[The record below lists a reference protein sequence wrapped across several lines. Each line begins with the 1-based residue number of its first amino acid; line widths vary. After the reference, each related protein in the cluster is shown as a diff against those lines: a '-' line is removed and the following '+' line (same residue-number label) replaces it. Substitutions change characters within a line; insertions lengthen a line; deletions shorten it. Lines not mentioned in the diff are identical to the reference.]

1 MSKKELP
8 SPDEKL
14 SSVNPQLQANVEELD
29 GTTNDLS
36 TFLNSAEIAVVFL
49 DLKLRIRRFTPAVSG
64 LFALIPS
71 DLGRPLSD
79 LALKFRD
86 GQLSAQVQKVLEK
99 RLPMEDEVTSDKGR
113 VYLRRI
119 LPYRTIDNR
128 IEGAVI
134 TFVEITERKKAE
146 AELRKSEE
154 RNRLMLEGIKEYAIF
169 MLDPDGRIAT
179 WNRGAERVLGFSQAE
194 AIGQTLRLI
203 IAPESDA
210 FKEDPLVLARQ
221 HGSVTEDG
229 WYVRKGGGRFW
240 GSGLISTLY
249 DSSGELT
256 GYVKV
261 LRDNTERKIADEA
274 LREAKRAADAANEAK
289 DQFLAN
295 VSHELRTPLSAIVLW
310 ASLIEDQKMHD
321 PEQLDEAIRAIR
333 KSAEEQRELI
343 EDLVDNARIIAGKL
357 RLDPKPIDLA
367 AVVHEGVETGRSLAS
382 EKKVT
387 LDESSDPDV
396 SRVMVDGGRIKQ
408 VVSNLV
414 NNAIKFTP
422 SGGRVDVKLRRAQD
436 EVQIIVADTGVGMT
450 REFIENAFDRFTQVE
465 QATTRTKSGLGLGL
479 AIARQIVELHGGLIT
494 VDSPGVGHGCTF
506 MVRMPLPAIPDSD
519 LTTHGDV
526 PSPVGNLL
534 QGQHIL
540 LIEDVAATRRALTA
554 VLEEAGAHVDAV
566 DSAPAAWE
574 VYERQRPHA
583 IISDLGLPTIDGY
596 AFMRQIRETESD
608 LKTTRTPA
616 LALTAFAGDGVN
628 TRALESGFHVCLTKP
643 IAPVTLVTSLATLM
657 KQNGSSDT
665 PA

>member
-1 MSKKELP
+1 
-8 SPDEKL
+8 
-14 SSVNPQLQANVEELD
+14 
-29 GTTNDLS
+29 
-36 TFLNSAEIAVVFL
+36 
-49 DLKLRIRRFTPAVSG
+49 
-64 LFALIPS
+64 
-71 DLGRPLSD
+71 
-79 LALKFRD
+79 
-86 GQLSAQVQKVLEK
+86 
-99 RLPMEDEVTSDKGR
+99 
-113 VYLRRI
+113 
-119 LPYRTIDNR
+119 
-128 IEGAVI
+128 
-134 TFVEITERKKAE
+134 
-146 AELRKSEE
+146 
-154 RNRLMLEGIKEYAIF
+154 
-169 MLDPDGRIAT
+169 
-179 WNRGAERVLGFSQAE
+179 VLGFSQAE

-333 KSAEEQRELI
+333 KSAQEQRELI

-414 NNAIKFTP
+414 NNAPIKRLRN
-422 SGGRVDVKLRRAQD
+422 SGWDMD
-436 EVQIIVADTGVGMT
+436 EEPWGVG
-450 REFIENAFDRFTQVE
+450 AV
-465 QATTRTKSGLGLGL
+465 
-479 AIARQIVELHGGLIT
+479 IT
-494 VDSPGVGHGCTF
+494 VQD
-506 MVRMPLPAIPDSD
+506 MN
-519 LTTHGDV
+519 DV
-526 PSPVGNLL
+526 
-534 QGQHIL
+534 Q
-540 LIEDVAATRRALTA
+540 
-554 VLEEAGAHVDAV
+554 
-566 DSAPAAWE
+566 
-574 VYERQRPHA
+574 
-583 IISDLGLPTIDGY
+583 
-596 AFMRQIRETESD
+596 
-608 LKTTRTPA
+608 
-616 LALTAFAGDGVN
+616 
-628 TRALESGFHVCLTKP
+628 
-643 IAPVTLVTSLATLM
+643 PVTLPDVSASMAGREQGIIDAAERLSGLNDVTLGSAPQESRTLGEVQMVTEQSFVRIEEQVRNLQETMEDLFKIRHELWRRAADEAPLEPSERFIRQLEFRQIEMAEQGITGASLAGTFHCAAAAAV
-657 KQNGSSDT
+657 SIT
-665 PA
+665 RAEAPASRKAVKKPRMDFEPSVF